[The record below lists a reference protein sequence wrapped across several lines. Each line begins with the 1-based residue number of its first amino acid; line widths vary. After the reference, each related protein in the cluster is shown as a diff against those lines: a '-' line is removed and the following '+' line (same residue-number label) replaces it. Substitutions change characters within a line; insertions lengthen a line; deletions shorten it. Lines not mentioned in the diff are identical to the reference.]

1 MINIKTIA
9 RCPLFE
15 GLDDSDINS
24 VAAIMTEK
32 RVGEGMSVFLENMSG
47 ESLFLIERGT
57 VRISKMIAEGE
68 ERTLV
73 ILSADDF
80 FGEMAILDGSP
91 RSATARVVEEATL
104 WCIKKNDFDQLCDS
118 QPKLG
123 IKLMKNIVKVFTRRV
138 RSSNEELRDIILWK
152 NTGKSC

>member
-1 MINIKTIA
+1 MINAQVLT

-15 GLDDSDINS
+15 GLNDSEISS
-24 VAAIMTEK
+24 VSAVMTE
-32 RVGEGMSVFLENMSG
+32 RRIGEGMSVFLENMPG
-47 ESLFLIERGT
+47 ESLYLIEKGT

-73 ILSADDF
+73 VLSAEDF

-91 RSATARVVEEATL
+91 RSATARVVEEALL
-104 WCIKKNDFDQLCDS
+104 WCIKKTDFDLLCDA

-123 IKLMKNIVKVFTRRV
+123 IKLMQNIVKVFTRRV
-138 RSSNEELRDIILWK
+138 RASNQELRDMILWK
-152 NTGKSC
+152 IGSK